1 MNVASAPACGIYL
14 YCFFEDA
21 SGCVTPGELGID
33 SERPLE
39 LVRHNGVVA
48 VAAEV
53 PLAEYCR
60 PEWEGREQELRWL
73 LPRLQQHRQVIDR
86 LRAQRPVLPV
96 RFGTIFRSRDRI
108 QQILADRC
116 REIRRQLKRF
126 EGKEE
131 WGVKVY
137 VRPAMVQK
145 KARRINP
152 ILAKV
157 QKQLKEVSPGRAYF
171 HQKKLEATRRE
182 AYRTV
187 EKNLARQI
195 GERLQHDEKPCL
207 SKRLFEK
214 ELTGRPEPMLL
225 NSVFLVD
232 TDKVANFRADVD
244 RISQRF
250 ASWGCIFEVSGP
262 WPPYSFCSALGDIQQ
277 EKSSGDPNL
286 LLRAAA
292 PSD

>member
-1 MNVASAPACGIYL
+1 MKVASAPARGIYL
-14 YCFFEDA
+14 YCLFEDA
-21 SGCVTPGELGID
+21 GGRVTPGELGVNFGG
-33 SERPLE
+33 PLE
-39 LVRHNGVVA
+39 LVRHNGLVA
-48 VAAEV
+48 VVAEV

-60 PEWEGREQELRWL
+60 PQWKEPQQELGWL
-73 LPRLQQHRQVIDR
+73 LPRLQEHGQVIDR

-96 RFGTIFRSRDRI
+96 RFGTIFQTRDRI
-108 QQILADRC
+108 QQILADRG

-137 VRPAMVQK
+137 IRPEMVER

-152 ILAKV
+152 ILARV

-171 HQKKLEATRRE
+171 HRKKLEATRRE

-195 GERLQHDEKPCL
+195 WGRLRHAEKPCL
-207 SKRLFEK
+207 SKRLFGK

-225 NSVFLVD
+225 NLVLLVD
-232 TDKVANFRADVD
+232 TDKVAKFRSDVD
-244 RISQRF
+244 RMSQRY
-250 ASWGCIFEVSGP
+250 ASWGSIFEVSGP
-262 WPPYSFCSALGDIQQ
+262 WPPYSFCSALGETQE